1 MEYIRSLPLT
11 PDPEV
16 FGLHENADISK
27 NQRETQQLFDGILL
41 TLPRQT
47 SSGGKSSQDVLK
59 DLASDILSK
68 IPPPFDTEMVQKK
81 YPVLYEESMNTV
93 LLQELIR
100 FNRLTGVVRSSLRNI
115 QKAIKGLVVM
125 SSELEDVFGSMMVG
139 RVPSMWAAKSYPS
152 LKPLGSYVADLVARL
167 RFFKTWIDEG
177 SPNVFWI
184 SGFYFTQSFLTGAM
198 QNFARRCKI
207 PIDHLGFEFEV
218 TDEEHDMS
226 SKPEDGVYVKGLFI
240 EGARW
245 DRANKVVGESLP
257 KMLYDS
263 VPIIWLKPGET
274 AEFKENET
282 YSCPVYKTSAR
293 RGVLSTTGHSTN
305 YVLSINLPSKRPE
318 NHWVVR
324 GVAMLCQL
332 DD

>member
-1 MEYIRSLPLT
+1 MEEESTDERDRRLILSILSIFYCREVTEDEHYKFSSSGSYFAPPEGSYDSYLEYIRSLPLT

-16 FGLHENADISK
+16 FGLHENADITK

-47 SSGGKSSQDVLK
+47 SSGGKSSQEVLE

-68 IPPPFDTEMVQKK
+68 IPLSFDTEMVQKK

-93 LLQELIR
+93 LLQELLR

-139 RVPSMWAAKSYPS
+139 RVPSI
-152 LKPLGSYVADLVARL
+152 
-167 RFFKTWIDEG
+167 FFKTWIDEG

-184 SGFYFTQSFLTGAM
+184 SGFFFTQSFLTGAM
-198 QNFARRCKI
+198 QNFARRYKI

-218 TDEEHDMS
+218 TDEEQDMNN
-226 SKPEDGVYVKGLFI
+226 KPEDGVYVKGLFI

-245 DRANKVVGESLP
+245 DRVDKVVSESLP
-257 KMLYDS
+257 KLLYDT

-274 AEFKENET
+274 AEFREKAT
-282 YSCPVYKTSAR
+282 YSCP
-293 RGVLSTTGHSTN
+293 
-305 YVLSINLPSKRPE
+305 
-318 NHWVVR
+318 
-324 GVAMLCQL
+324 
-332 DD
+332 